1 MEKQLEERE
10 GDEKKAG
17 QRKVSREHQPKKKQG
32 GNVLFGPLTLN
43 CYHVILQLN
52 DFSPNCYSTESAGAS
67 WHSRSIRCIR
77 SILKFDLQAAYHLE
91 RKESR

>member
-32 GNVLFGPLTLN
+32 RNVLLFGPLTLN
-43 CYHVILQLN
+43 CYNVILQLN
-52 DFSPNCYSTESAGAS
+52 DFSPNCYSTESAGSS
-67 WHSRSIRCIR
+67 WLSRSIR
-77 SILKFDLQAAYHLE
+77 
-91 RKESR
+91 